1 MMIDIRL
8 KDLMNEKGIDAVIA
22 VSPENVLYTSGVDIF
37 TQQLVRDRLAFT
49 VFSAKSEPTMIV
61 CNIEEGLTREES
73 SIQDIRTYVE
83 IKESPISNLVEVL
96 KEKGLNIAVIAIESE
111 LLAMEFAYTIEHDMH

>member
-22 VSPENVLYTSGVDIF
+22 VSPENVLYTSAVDIF
-37 TQQLVRDRLAFT
+37 TQKLVRDRLAFT

-61 CNIEEGLTREES
+61 CNIEEGLTHEES
-73 SIQDIRTYVE
+73 SIKDILTYDEFKVSHNA
-83 IKESPISNLVEVL
+83 KLVEVL
-96 KEKGLNIAVIAIESE
+96 IEKRLSNAVIAI
-111 LLAMEFAYTIEHDMH
+111 